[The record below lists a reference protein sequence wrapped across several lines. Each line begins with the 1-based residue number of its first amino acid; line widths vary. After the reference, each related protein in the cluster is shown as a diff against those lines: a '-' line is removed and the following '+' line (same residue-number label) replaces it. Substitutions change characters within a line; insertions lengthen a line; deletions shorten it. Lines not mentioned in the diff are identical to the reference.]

1 MSSTSGKMPSSDR
14 QRRRD
19 RSESYQ
25 ESETRPDAEH
35 GRSQKRRER
44 SEQQQQS
51 VVASASVDAEAKAR
65 RRKERNKQKLQKRR
79 HRRAKRSKEKQEQQ
93 TREDGERKDS
103 TDSQV
108 KPLVEYDDI
117 SSNSGG
123 FDSDEGVII
132 TPPRVEKPPRP
143 PSPKPEHRESHSKST
158 TASKETARLKER
170 HKDSPKSKD
179 KDRERRKEKE
189 KLQKALKA
197 KQLAKEKQRTEREK
211 EKEQKEKETRPS
223 STTASSKSRTE
234 EKEKE
239 RMRAKLKVKA
249 EKEKKL
255 KSEKVERRPKSPPE
269 IREKKPE
276 SKKSQEARREKE
288 RSPEHSKT
296 SSSRPTSKVSK
307 DKDSKENSKPQ
318 VVKKEP
324 RVKELPKAFRTDPSP
339 PKEIASPSHRSSSF
353 SPSPTPPSRGHHSYS
368 RSPSYRHRSPSPYGR
383 RHSPNSPYR
392 RRSPSPYGRGRRTPS
407 PYAYERSGY
416 YSPYGQHR
424 RTPSPYDYRSRSP
437 YHSPSPYNRRRSR
450 DRSPYTPERRTE
462 AVWSSASQQGGPELQ
477 PHAASS
483 AGRRGRDV
491 HAHQRRKRKH
501 SRSRSPYYKE
511 SHSRSH
517 RSRSRSRR
525 SHSRSRRRS
534 GSRSRRRSSS
544 FSPRSF
550 LKSEQ
555 LDKTRAMFA
564 GSLAAELQ
572 KHTKFRKDEKAKEAK
587 QGVVKKEKSNAT
599 NEVIVIKDEQD
610 EIESSKAESESTSQ
624 VSTPLS
630 IRQEPK
636 KEPKTP
642 PEPQPTP
649 PEPPKAPEPR
659 TPPTPKVDTPPPP
672 PSPERPPEPP
682 MPTLPPLPLPQV
694 VPLEEDEFDSPILEP
709 RKMKLEE
716 KPKRLTDLPL
726 PPDVTTPPDEEE
738 PFPSDRRPRT
748 KPNSRRQFQEE
759 RTGSIKIPKV
769 AASRASTRNKGMI
782 EWGER
787 CVDVFEILSQVG
799 EGTYGQVYKAKDKQ
813 TKEVVALKKVRL
825 DNEKEG
831 FPITAVRE
839 IKILRQLC
847 HRSIVNLKEIV
858 TDKSDALDFRK
869 DKGAFYLVFEYV
881 DHDLMGLLESG
892 LVQFNEDQIKS
903 MMKQLMQGL
912 DYCHKKN
919 FLHRDIKCSNILIN
933 NRWQVKLADFGLA
946 RLYHA
951 EEARPYTNKV
961 ITLWYRPPELL
972 LGEEQYGPAIDIWSC
987 GCILG
992 ELFTRKPIFQANQEP
1007 AQLELIS
1014 RICGAPCPAVWPDV
1028 IKLPYFHTIKPKKQ
1042 YRRRLREE
1050 FAYFPTPALDLM
1062 DHMLTLDPL
1071 KRCTA
1076 DQALESSWLKGVDV
1090 DRGLTQELPTWQDCH
1105 ELWSKKRRRNRDGR
1119 MEEPVL
1125 QAKQQRLDLG
1135 VGAEGSAQK
1144 SGSSEGRSSA
1154 QGTDSGRRAKPQAGA
1169 EAATTTTTT
1178 AAAAD
1183 PTVSQAQLVGLL
1195 KLLQNQPTINVSQ
1208 LAQFLGVKLDPS
1220 TSLLIDNLH
1229 KQLLLAAAIQQ
1240 AQPSGGGDVGKARS
1254 DTLGARLGTPGAK
1267 PKTPITPKAA
1277 GAPPLPQAP
1286 TIPSQPPSAS
1296 AVPPPAAGMAA
1307 AAAAVGSVPQA
1318 PAPGG
1323 KVLPHGDTDMRG
1335 PGGAENPSSST
1346 AGVKAALIQLLQQQQ
1361 ATQTGGQS
1369 GTPGSMSGS
1378 SVGSSSQIGVHQET
1392 VTSQAILD
1400 ALSQDSVFSMSGQP
1414 SSSKPMASSQSG
1426 RGGGRSYG
1434 SGAFVGDVDYR
1445 MAGRGVGAVSST
1457 GEMAGGPRGTSGSYA
1472 TASGSGYSGTSYQQ
1486 QQPSPDSTQPGRP
1499 SGQPPYNPSSS
1510 YGAWQ

>member
-14 QRRRD
+14 PRRRD
-19 RSESYQ
+19 RSESHQ
-25 ESETRPDAEH
+25 ESDTRPDGEH

-44 SEQQQQS
+44 PEQQQQS
-51 VVASASVDAEAKAR
+51 VVASDSLDAEAKAR
-65 RRKERNKQKLQKRR
+65 RRKERSKAKLQKRR

-117 SSNSGG
+117 SSNSAG

-143 PSPKPEHRESHSKST
+143 PSPRPEHRESHSRSST
-158 TASKETARLKER
+158 ANKEATRLKER
-170 HKDSPKSKD
+170 HKDSPKTKD

-197 KQLAKEKQRTEREK
+197 KQLAKEKLRTEK
-211 EKEQKEKETRPS
+211 EKEQKEKETRS
-223 STTASSKSRTE
+223 STTTSSKSRTD

-239 RMRAKLKVKA
+239 KMRAKLKLKA
-249 EKEKKL
+249 EKEKRL
-255 KSEKVERRPKSPPE
+255 KSEKVERKPKSP
-269 IREKKPE
+269 EKKPE
-276 SKKSQEARREKE
+276 SKKSQEARKE
-288 RSPEHSKT
+288 RERSLEHSKT
-296 SSSRPTSKVSK
+296 SSRPTSKVSK
-307 DKDSKENSKPQ
+307 DKDSKETSKPQ

-339 PKEIASPSHRSSSF
+339 PKEIASPSQRSSSF

-392 RRSPSPYGRGRRTPS
+392 RRSPSPYGHGRRTPS

-424 RTPSPYDYRSRSP
+424 RTPSPYGYRSRSP

-450 DRSPYTPERRTE
+450 LRLCGAAPPSREALNCSLMLPAQLGEEDVMFMLTKGVTPLLN
-462 AVWSSASQQGGPELQ
+462 SAPFSLPSLIPE
-477 PHAASS
+477 
-483 AGRRGRDV
+483 
-491 HAHQRRKRKH
+491 RKRKH
-501 SRSRSPYYKE
+501 SRSRSPYYKD
-511 SHSRSH
+511 SHGRSH

-572 KHTKFRKDEKAKEAK
+572 KHTKFRKDEKARESK
-587 QGVVKKEKSNAT
+587 QGAVKKEKSQPS
-599 NEVIVIKDEQD
+599 NETVVKDEQED
-610 EIESSKAESESTSQ
+610 VESSKAGSESTSQ

-630 IRQEPK
+630 VRQEVK

-642 PEPQPTP
+642 PEPELTP
-649 PEPPKAPEPR
+649 SEPPKAQEPR

-694 VPLEEDEFDSPILEP
+694 VPLEEDEFDSPIIEP
-709 RKMKLEE
+709 RKIKVEE

-738 PFPSDRRPRT
+738 PFPRDRKPRT
-748 KPNSRRQFQEE
+748 KPNSRRQYQEE

-769 AASRASTRNKGMI
+769 AASRASTRNKGMV

-839 IKILRQLC
+839 IKILRQLS

-1062 DHMLTLDPL
+1062 DHMLTLDPS

-1135 VGAEGSAQK
+1135 IGAEGSGQN
-1144 SGSSEGRSSA
+1144 
-1154 QGTDSGRRAKPQAGA
+1154 
-1169 EAATTTTTT
+1169 
-1178 AAAAD
+1178 
-1183 PTVSQAQLVGLL
+1183 QAQLVGLL

-1240 AQPSGGGDVGKARS
+1240 AQPSGGGDVVGKARS
-1254 DTLGARLGTPGAK
+1254 DALGARLGTPGAK

-1277 GAPPLPQAP
+1277 VAPPLPQAP
-1286 TIPSQPPSAS
+1286 TIPSQTQPPSLS
-1296 AVPPPAAGMAA
+1296 AVPPQAAGMAS
-1307 AAAAVGSVPQA
+1307 AAVGSVPQA

-1335 PGGAENPSSST
+1335 PGGTENPSSST

-1361 ATQTGGQS
+1361 ASQSGGQT
-1369 GTPGSMSGS
+1369 GTPGSISGS
-1378 SVGSSSQIGVHQET
+1378 SVGSSGQDGGESRRCGE
-1392 VTSQAILD
+1392 LD
-1400 ALSQDSVFSMSGQP
+1400 GRRPDGWWGERHFGELCNCEWEWLLWDQLPATTTFSRQHP
-1414 SSSKPMASSQSG
+1414 ARQ
-1426 RGGGRSYG
+1426 
-1434 SGAFVGDVDYR
+1434 
-1445 MAGRGVGAVSST
+1445 T
-1457 GEMAGGPRGTSGSYA
+1457 
-1472 TASGSGYSGTSYQQ
+1472 
-1486 QQPSPDSTQPGRP
+1486 
-1499 SGQPPYNPSSS
+1499 
-1510 YGAWQ
+1510 

>member
-14 QRRRD
+14 PRRRD
-19 RSESYQ
+19 RSESHQ
-25 ESETRPDAEH
+25 ESDTRPDGEH

-44 SEQQQQS
+44 PEQQQQS
-51 VVASASVDAEAKAR
+51 VVASDSQDAEAKAR
-65 RRKERNKQKLQKRR
+65 RRKERSKAKLQKRR
-79 HRRAKRSKEKQEQQ
+79 HRRAKRSKEKQQQQ

-117 SSNSGG
+117 SSNSAG

-143 PSPKPEHRESHSKST
+143 PSPRPEHRESHSRSST
-158 TASKETARLKER
+158 ANKEATRLKER
-170 HKDSPKSKD
+170 HKDSPKTKD

-197 KQLAKEKQRTEREK
+197 KQLAKEKLRTEK
-211 EKEQKEKETRPS
+211 EKEQKEKETRS
-223 STTASSKSRTE
+223 STTTSSKSRTD

-239 RMRAKLKVKA
+239 KMRAKLKLKA
-249 EKEKKL
+249 EKEKRL
-255 KSEKVERRPKSPPE
+255 KSEKVERKPKSP
-269 IREKKPE
+269 EKKPE
-276 SKKSQEARREKE
+276 SKKSQEARKE
-288 RSPEHSKT
+288 RERSLEHSKT
-296 SSSRPTSKVSK
+296 SSRPTSKVSK
-307 DKDSKENSKPQ
+307 DKDSKETSKPQ

-339 PKEIASPSHRSSSF
+339 PKEIASPSQRSSSF

-392 RRSPSPYGRGRRTPS
+392 RRSPSPYGHGRRTPS

-424 RTPSPYDYRSRSP
+424 RTPSPYGYRSRSP

-450 DRSPYTPERRTE
+450 ERSPYTPDR
-462 AVWSSASQQGGPELQ
+462 
-477 PHAASS
+477 
-483 AGRRGRDV
+483 
-491 HAHQRRKRKH
+491 RRKRKH
-501 SRSRSPYYKE
+501 SRSRSPYYKD
-511 SHSRSH
+511 SHGRSH

-572 KHTKFRKDEKAKEAK
+572 KHTKFRKDEKARESK
-587 QGVVKKEKSNAT
+587 QGAVKKEKSQPS
-599 NEVIVIKDEQD
+599 NETVVKDEQED
-610 EIESSKAESESTSQ
+610 VESSKAGSESTSQ

-630 IRQEPK
+630 VRQEVK

-642 PEPQPTP
+642 PEPELTP
-649 PEPPKAPEPR
+649 SEPPKAQEPR

-682 MPTLPPLPLPQV
+682 IPTLPPLPLPQV
-694 VPLEEDEFDSPILEP
+694 VPLEEDEFDSPIIEP
-709 RKMKLEE
+709 RKIKVEE

-738 PFPSDRRPRT
+738 PFPRDRKPRT
-748 KPNSRRQFQEE
+748 K
-759 RTGSIKIPKV
+759 PKV
-769 AASRASTRNKGMI
+769 AASRASTRNKGMV

-839 IKILRQLC
+839 IKILRQLS

-1062 DHMLTLDPL
+1062 DHMLTLDPS

-1135 VGAEGSAQK
+1135 IGAEGSGQK
-1144 SGSSEGRSSA
+1144 SGSSEGRGSA
-1154 QGTDSGRRAKPQAGA
+1154 QGADSSRRAKPQAGA
-1169 EAATTTTTT
+1169 EAATTTT
-1178 AAAAD
+1178 AD

-1240 AQPSGGGDVGKARS
+1240 AQPSGGGDVVGKARS
-1254 DTLGARLGTPGAK
+1254 DALGARLGTPGAK
-1267 PKTPITPKAA
+1267 PKTPVTPKAA
-1277 GAPPLPQAP
+1277 VAPPLPQAP
-1286 TIPSQPPSAS
+1286 TIPSQTQPPSLS
-1296 AVPPPAAGMAA
+1296 AVPPQAAGMAS
-1307 AAAAVGSVPQA
+1307 AAVGSVPQA
-1318 PAPGG
+1318 PTPGG

-1335 PGGAENPSSST
+1335 PGGTENPSSST

-1361 ATQTGGQS
+1361 ASQSGGQT

-1378 SVGSSSQIGVHQET
+1378 SVGSSGQVGLQQET

-1400 ALSQDSVFSMSGQP
+1400 ALSQDSVFSTSGQP
-1414 SSSKPMASSQSG
+1414 SGSKPMAPSQSGQG
-1426 RGGGRSYG
+1426 RGGGQGYG
-1434 SGAFVGDVDYR
+1434 SGGAFVGDVDYR
-1445 MAGRGVGAVSST
+1445 MAGRVVGAVSST
-1457 GEMAGGPRGTSGSYA
+1457 GDVPMAGGARGTSASYA

>member
-25 ESETRPDAEH
+25 ESETRPDVEH

-51 VVASASVDAEAKAR
+51 VVASDSVDAEAKAR

-143 PSPKPEHRESHSKST
+143 PSPKPEHRDSHSRST

-501 SRSRSPYYKE
+501 SRSRSPYYKD

-587 QGVVKKEKSNAT
+587 QGVVKKEKSHVT

-738 PFPSDRRPRT
+738 PFPRDRRPRT
-748 KPNSRRQFQEE
+748 K
-759 RTGSIKIPKV
+759 PKV

-1169 EAATTTTTT
+1169 EAATTTTT

-1307 AAAAVGSVPQA
+1307 AAASVGSVPQA

-1378 SVGSSSQIGVHQET
+1378 SVGSSSQIAVHQET

-1426 RGGGRSYG
+1426 QGRGGGRSYG

-1457 GEMAGGPRGTSGSYA
+1457 GEMAGGARGTSGSYA

>member
-14 QRRRD
+14 PRRRD
-19 RSESYQ
+19 RSESHQ
-25 ESETRPDAEH
+25 ESDTRPDGEH

-44 SEQQQQS
+44 PEQQQQS
-51 VVASASVDAEAKAR
+51 VVASDSQDAEAKAR
-65 RRKERNKQKLQKRR
+65 RRKERSKAKLQKRR
-79 HRRAKRSKEKQEQQ
+79 HRRAKRSKEKQQQQ

-117 SSNSGG
+117 SSNSAG

-143 PSPKPEHRESHSKST
+143 PSPRPEHRESHSRSST
-158 TASKETARLKER
+158 ANKEATRLKER
-170 HKDSPKSKD
+170 HKDSPKTKD

-197 KQLAKEKQRTEREK
+197 KQLAKEKLRTEK
-211 EKEQKEKETRPS
+211 EKEQKEKETRS
-223 STTASSKSRTE
+223 STTTSSKSRTD

-239 RMRAKLKVKA
+239 KMRAKLKLKA
-249 EKEKKL
+249 EKEKRL
-255 KSEKVERRPKSPPE
+255 KSEKVERKPKSP
-269 IREKKPE
+269 EKKPE
-276 SKKSQEARREKE
+276 SKKSQEARKE
-288 RSPEHSKT
+288 RERSLEHSKT
-296 SSSRPTSKVSK
+296 SSRPTSKVSK
-307 DKDSKENSKPQ
+307 DKDSKETSKPQ

-339 PKEIASPSHRSSSF
+339 PKEIASPSQRSSSF

-392 RRSPSPYGRGRRTPS
+392 RRSPSPYGHGRRTPS

-424 RTPSPYDYRSRSP
+424 RTPSPYGYRSRSP

-450 DRSPYTPERRTE
+450 ERSPYTPDRRTE

-491 HAHQRRKRKH
+491 HAYQRRKRKH
-501 SRSRSPYYKE
+501 SRSRSPYYKD
-511 SHSRSH
+511 SHGRSH

-572 KHTKFRKDEKAKEAK
+572 KHTKFRKDEKARESK
-587 QGVVKKEKSNAT
+587 QGAVKKEKSQPS
-599 NEVIVIKDEQD
+599 NETVVKDEQED
-610 EIESSKAESESTSQ
+610 VESSKAGSESTSQ

-630 IRQEPK
+630 VRQEVK

-642 PEPQPTP
+642 PEPELTP
-649 PEPPKAPEPR
+649 SEPPKAQEPR

-682 MPTLPPLPLPQV
+682 IPTLPPLPLPQV
-694 VPLEEDEFDSPILEP
+694 VPLEEDEFDSPIIEP
-709 RKMKLEE
+709 RKIKVEE

-738 PFPSDRRPRT
+738 PFPRDRKPRT
-748 KPNSRRQFQEE
+748 K
-759 RTGSIKIPKV
+759 PKV
-769 AASRASTRNKGMI
+769 AASRASTRNKGMV

-839 IKILRQLC
+839 IKILRQLS

-1062 DHMLTLDPL
+1062 DHMLTLDPS

-1135 VGAEGSAQK
+1135 IGAEGSGQK
-1144 SGSSEGRSSA
+1144 SGSSEGRGSA
-1154 QGTDSGRRAKPQAGA
+1154 QGADSSRRAKPQAGA
-1169 EAATTTTTT
+1169 EAATTTT
-1178 AAAAD
+1178 AD

-1240 AQPSGGGDVGKARS
+1240 AQPSGGGDVVGKARS
-1254 DTLGARLGTPGAK
+1254 DALGARLGTPGAK
-1267 PKTPITPKAA
+1267 PKTPVTPKAA
-1277 GAPPLPQAP
+1277 VAPPLPQAP
-1286 TIPSQPPSAS
+1286 TIPSQTQPPSLS
-1296 AVPPPAAGMAA
+1296 AVPPQAAGMAS
-1307 AAAAVGSVPQA
+1307 AAVGSVPQA
-1318 PAPGG
+1318 PTPGG

-1335 PGGAENPSSST
+1335 PGGTENPSSST

-1361 ATQTGGQS
+1361 ASQSGGQT

-1378 SVGSSSQIGVHQET
+1378 SVGSSGQVGLQQET

-1400 ALSQDSVFSMSGQP
+1400 ALSQDSVFSTSGQP
-1414 SSSKPMASSQSG
+1414 SGSKPMAPSQSGQG
-1426 RGGGRSYG
+1426 RGGGQGYG
-1434 SGAFVGDVDYR
+1434 SGGAFVGDVDYR
-1445 MAGRGVGAVSST
+1445 MAGRVVGAVSST
-1457 GEMAGGPRGTSGSYA
+1457 GDVPMAGGARGTSASYA